1 MKKTL
6 TLVLALML
14 VAVFAMTAIPASAAA
29 VGTAYTIQYSGISL
43 DIDIIDDFSGYT
55 ESELTFGDFQ
65 YTFGSGKLVLEMP
78 AGGYGWDGPVD
89 MRSSS
94 LGLNGLEDAYNNA
107 TYLGLQIK
115 NTGTAT
121 AVLAIED
128 RIEDPL
134 NWATQMWITDGIKL
148 VSANGI
154 ADAACSEVTY
164 RGYGV
169 DIPGGFD
176 GWLFI
181 PFSVFKI
188 KQESF
193 NQGEDYPNYLA
204 KFEVPYF
211 VGTAYGDGSAVLEID
226 NLFLSSAELIVTEPG
241 DEPGGDDPIQGT
253 ADISTIAFALAAV
266 VGSGALII
274 RKKR

>member
-1 MKKTL
+1 MKKAL

-14 VAVFAMTAIPASAAA
+14 VAAFAMTAIPASAAA

-43 DIDIIDDFSGYT
+43 DVDIIDDFSGYT
-55 ESELTFGDFQ
+55 ECELTFGDFQ
-65 YTFGSGKLVLEMP
+65 YTFGNGKLVLEMP
-78 AGGYGWDGPVD
+78 AGGYGWAGPDD
-89 MRSSS
+89 MLSSS
-94 LGLNGLEDAYNNA
+94 VGLHGLEDAYNNA

-121 AVLAIED
+121 AVLAFED
-128 RIEDPL
+128 QISDSL
-134 NWATQMWITDGIKL
+134 NFATQTWILDGIKL
-148 VSANGI
+148 VSSNGF
-154 ADAACSEVTY
+154 ADAAGTEVTY
-164 RGYGV
+164 RGYGIN
-169 DIPGGFD
+169 IPAGFD
-176 GWLFI
+176 GWLFV
-181 PFSVFKI
+181 PFTAMKI

-204 KFEVPYF
+204 KFEAPHF
-211 VGTAYGDGSAVLEID
+211 VGTAQGEGSAVLEID

-241 DEPGGDDPIQGT
+241 DEPGGNDPIQGT